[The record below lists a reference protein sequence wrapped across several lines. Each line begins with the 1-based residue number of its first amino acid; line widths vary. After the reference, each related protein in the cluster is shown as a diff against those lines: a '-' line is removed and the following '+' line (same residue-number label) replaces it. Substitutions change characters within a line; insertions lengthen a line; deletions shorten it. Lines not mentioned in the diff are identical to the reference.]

1 MSIST
6 DDLGRITQQTD
17 VLSSDGDKLG
27 SVHQVY
33 TSDTTGDPAWVT
45 VKTGLFGTQESF
57 VPLSDSSFDGD
68 DIRVGVTKDAVR
80 DAPRVDTDGHLSPEE
95 EDELY
100 RHYGLHN
107 PDQGVGH
114 DGDDDRSG
122 TAREDRAGGF
132 GDREGDR
139 SGGTR
144 DDDLGR
150 DRDESHGAV
159 AAGAGGAAGAAL
171 GGGFGRDRTDDDT
184 DVDPRH
190 ADTSGTPGT
199 SGVGVDTD
207 DRSIAAENGP
217 EHVEQTGS
225 GERDERDGQEAVKPG
240 ERTTRLR
247 RYVVTE
253 RVVQT
258 VEELPDEDDSSR

>member
-1 MSIST
+1 VSIST

-17 VLSSDGDKLG
+17 VVSSDGDKLG

-68 DIRVGVTKDAVR
+68 DIRVGVTKQAVH

-95 EDELY
+95 EDDLY

-107 PDQGVGH
+107 PDQGDARTGIADRRPDGDH
-114 DGDDDRSG
+114 DGD
-122 TAREDRAGGF
+122 
-132 GDREGDR
+132 
-139 SGGTR
+139 
-144 DDDLGR
+144 R
-150 DRDESHGAV
+150 DRDDRLGDDRLGDDSGRDAAA
-159 AAGAGGAAGAAL
+159 AAGAGGVAGAAL
-171 GGGFGRDRTDDDT
+171 GDGVGRDRSEDDVT
-184 DVDPRH
+184 GTPRH
-190 ADTSGTPGT
+190 AA
-199 SGVGVDTD
+199 TD

-217 EHVEQTGS
+217 EHVEQTGPS
-225 GERDERDGQEAVKPG
+225 EQTGPDERDEHGAEEAVKPG

-258 VEELPDEDDSSR
+258 VEELPDEDDPSH